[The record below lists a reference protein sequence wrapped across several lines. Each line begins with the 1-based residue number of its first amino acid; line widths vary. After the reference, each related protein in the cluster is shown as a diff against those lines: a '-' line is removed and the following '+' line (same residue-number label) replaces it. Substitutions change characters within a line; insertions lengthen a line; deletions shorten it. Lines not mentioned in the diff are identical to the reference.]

1 MLGRAVKTEFHQELS
16 GRIVRT
22 AIRRGEDCHE
32 GVEQEVRWVGRKEV
46 LWWGGAAFS
55 LSLSACPLWYQ
66 PHPLVSNTLHTLTL
80 CSSVHRRETFIT
92 PAVFITV
99 YEYWDCD
106 SGTHGYTNSHK
117 TTRLSG
123 IMLLQLRL
131 YLTFKETASR
141 DQDGWKV
148 VQRKGLNRGK
158 GLWWFQTFSTKFCI
172 FMFYFWNS
180 SEVLEKICPFGCYWV
195 HLHAIVS
202 IGKDV

>member
-106 SGTHGYTNSHK
+106 SSTHGDTNSHK
-117 TTRLSG
+117 TTRLRG

-148 VQRKGLNRGK
+148 VTERFEPGK
-158 GLWWFQTFSTKFCI
+158 GPLVVSNIFNKILHFYVLFLKFFRSI
-172 FMFYFWNS
+172 RKKFPLRMLLGPS
-180 SEVLEKICPFGCYWV
+180 SSKCFNG
-195 HLHAIVS
+195 
-202 IGKDV
+202 